1 MTGMNTFIVLA
12 CVLLCW
18 TVPQAVAFPKQHLDK
33 LREET
38 REAFYHGW
46 DHYLR
51 YGFPEDEI
59 APISCMGRGSDRA
72 NPNNIGI
79 NDVLGDY
86 SLTLV
91 DSLDT
96 LAMMDDQA
104 GFESAVKK
112 VERFVQFDLP
122 SRVQVF
128 ETTIR
133 MLGGLLSGHIYATSD
148 SLGHKIKGYDGS
160 LLALAVDLA
169 NRLLPAFDTPTG
181 IPLARVNLRYGNKN
195 ENITETCTAGAASLV
210 LEFATLSRL
219 TGDDKYE
226 KAARKAF
233 FAVWDRRTTL
243 NIVGSAVD
251 AVTGLWLSAYSGIGA
266 SVDSFFEYALKSYIL
281 LDDESFLDVFA
292 KSYAAIK
299 ENILDGWIYRNIHI
313 VTGSPVTSW
322 IDALAA
328 FFPGLQVLAGD
339 INAAVRSH
347 LVYYHIWM
355 TYAGLPERWNY
366 AVNQGSIELGWYGLR
381 PEFVESNYFLY
392 RATKDPFYLH
402 VGAQIL
408 SDIQARC
415 RTRCGYAALH
425 DVRTNELEDRM
436 ESFFLS
442 ETIKYLYLLF
452 DVDNPLNKDGSN
464 FVFSTE
470 AHPLR
475 IDMDLLQPE
484 RQKGVKLRPGSTL
497 IPRQGEDEVE
507 DIEDKDL
514 TLEYLPFTS
523 DEPDFDSSLESDF
536 HDDDELG
543 SVRDQVASSTCQN
556 VNGYKSFYSFIT
568 SWGEFYHLNGIYNF
582 TRISDEVFPPLRNT
596 TKFPS
601 QTSLYSSNISPL
613 ENGTIPARRAIID
626 LPPTHPEAVSVPLRS
641 FPILELFFPAE
652 SRSRIWQRGKDLEAP
667 SFDGHR
673 VRFSKQRDGSEG
685 GLGGRMKILTVGGI
699 KVLGNVKV
707 RSLMSRGM
715 HEQDILEVLRDGRV
729 RLRGEDVVNLRVG

>member
-1 MTGMNTFIVLA
+1 MPAGNGFIVLA

-18 TVPQAVAFPKQHLDK
+18 TVTQAAAFPKQHLDK

-46 DHYLR
+46 NHYLR

-59 APISCMGRGSDRA
+59 APLSCMGRGSDRA

-96 LAMMDDQA
+96 LAIMDDQA

-160 LLALAVDLA
+160 LLTLAADLA
-169 NRLLPAFDTPTG
+169 NRLMPAFDTPTG

-233 FAVWDRRTTL
+233 FAIWDRRTTL
-243 NIVGSAVD
+243 NIVGSAID
-251 AVTGLWLSAYSGIGA
+251 AVSGLWLSAYSGIGA

-292 KSYAAIK
+292 KSYAAVK
-299 ENILDGWIYRNIHI
+299 ENILDGWIYRNVHI
-313 VTGSPVTSW
+313 ITGSPVTSW

-355 TYAGLPERWNY
+355 AYAGLPERWNY
-366 AVNQGSIELGWYGLR
+366 AINHGSLELGWYGLR

-408 SDIQARC
+408 SDIQARS
-415 RTRCGYAALH
+415 RTSCGYAALH

-442 ETIKYLYLLF
+442 ETMKYLYLLF
-452 DVDNPLNKDGSN
+452 DVDNPLNKDESN

-475 IDMDLLQPE
+475 IDVDLIPTE
-484 RQKGVKLRPGSTL
+484 RRKDMKLRTGSTM
-497 IPRQGEDEVE
+497 IPRQGEDEDE
-507 DIEDKDL
+507 DVGKKDIA
-514 TLEYLPFTS
+514 LEYSPFTS
-523 DEPDFDSSLESDF
+523 DELYFDSSLDNNLY
-536 HDDDELG
+536 DDDDLESIPDL
-543 SVRDQVASSTCQN
+543 VSTAACQN
-556 VNGYKSFYSFIT
+556 VNGYRSFYSFVT
-568 SWGEFYHLNGIYNF
+568 SWSEFYHLDGLYNF
-582 TRISDEVFPPLRNT
+582 TPISDEVFPPLQE
-596 TKFPS
+596 TKRFPS
-601 QTSLYSSNISPL
+601 QTSLFSSNVRPL
-613 ENGTIPARRAIID
+613 ENGTIPARRPIVD
-626 LPPTHPEAVSVPLRS
+626 LPPTHPEAVSIPLRS
-641 FPILELFFPAE
+641 FPVLELFFPAE
-652 SRSRIWQRGKDLEAP
+652 SRSRIWQHGNDLEAP

-673 VRFSKQRDGSEG
+673 VRFSKLDVSEG
-685 GLGGRMKILTVGGI
+685 GSAGRMKILTVGGI

-707 RSLMSRGM
+707 RNLMSRGM

-729 RLRGEDVVNLRVG
+729 RLHGEDVVNLMVG

>member
-1 MTGMNTFIVLA
+1 MPPKNALLVLGY
-12 CVLLCW
+12 VILSW
-18 TVPQAVAFPKQHLDK
+18 TVSQVVAFPKQHLDE

-46 DHYLR
+46 NHYLR

-59 APISCMGRGSDRA
+59 APVTCIGRGRDRA

-112 VERFVQFDLP
+112 VERFVHFDLP

-148 SLGHKIKGYDGS
+148 SLGHKIEGYDGS
-160 LLALAVDLA
+160 LLSLAVDLA

-233 FAVWDRRTTL
+233 FAVWDRRTSL
-243 NIVGSAVD
+243 NVVGSALD

-281 LDDESFLDVFA
+281 LDDESFLDVFSTA
-292 KSYAAIK
+292 YAAIK

-313 VTGSPVTSW
+313 LTGSAVTSW
-322 IDALAA
+322 IDSLAA

-347 LVYYHIWM
+347 LVYYRIWM

-366 AVNQGSIELGWYGLR
+366 AANQGSVELGWYGLR

-425 DVRTNELEDRM
+425 DVRTDVLEDRM

-452 DVDNPLNKDGSN
+452 DVDNPLNKEDSN

-475 IDMDLLQPE
+475 IDSDLVPPE
-484 RQKGVKLRPGSTL
+484 RRKFMKLRPGSTM
-497 IPRQGEDEVE
+497 IPRHGNDDDV
-507 DIEDKDL
+507 EDKDL
-514 TLEYLPFTS
+514 ALEYSPFTNDELDS
-523 DEPDFDSSLESDF
+523 DASSETDSRDGDDFDSSLD
-536 HDDDELG
+536 LL
-543 SVRDQVASSTCQN
+543 ATSTCQN

-568 SWGEFYHLNGIYNF
+568 SWGEFYHLNGLYNF
-582 TRISDEVFPPLRNT
+582 TPIPDEVFPLQKKTNL
-596 TKFPS
+596 PS
-601 QTSLYSSNISPL
+601 QSSVFSSNMRPL
-613 ENGTIPARRAIID
+613 ENGTMSARRAIID
-626 LPPTHPEAVSVPLRS
+626 LPPTHPEALSLPLRS
-641 FPILELFFPAE
+641 FPIWELFFPAE
-652 SRSRIWQRGKDLEAP
+652 SRSRIWKKGNDLEAP

-673 VRFSKQRDGSEG
+673 VRFSKLDGSEG
-685 GLGGRMKILTVGGI
+685 GLGGRMKVLTFGGI
-699 KVLGNVKV
+699 KVSGNVKV
-707 RSLMSRGM
+707 RSLMSQGM
-715 HEQDILEVLRDGRV
+715 HDQDILEVLRDGRV
-729 RLRGEDVVNLRVG
+729 RLHGEDVVNLLVG

>member
-1 MTGMNTFIVLA
+1 MPPKNTILVLG
-12 CVLLCW
+12 CVILSW
-18 TVPQAVAFPKQHLDK
+18 TVSQVVAFPKQHLDK

-46 DHYLR
+46 NHYLR
-51 YGFPEDEI
+51 YGFPDDEI
-59 APISCMGRGSDRA
+59 GPISCISLGRDRA

-160 LLALAVDLA
+160 LLLLAVDLA
-169 NRLLPAFDTPTG
+169 DRLLPAFDTPTG
-181 IPLARVNLRYGNKN
+181 IPLARVNLRYGSKN

-226 KAARKAF
+226 NAARKAF
-233 FAVWDRRTTL
+233 FAVWDRRTSL
-243 NIVGSAVD
+243 NVVGSAID

-281 LDDESFLDVFA
+281 LDDESFLDVFS

-313 VTGSPVTSW
+313 VTGAAVTSW
-322 IDALAA
+322 IDSLAA

-339 INAAVRSH
+339 INAAVRGH

-366 AVNQGSIELGWYGLR
+366 AVNQGSVELGWYGLR

-408 SDIQARC
+408 SDIQLRC
-415 RTRCGYAALH
+415 RTRCGYASLH
-425 DVRTNELEDRM
+425 DVRTDELEDRM

-452 DVDNPLNKDGSN
+452 DVDNALNKEDSS

-470 AHPLR
+470 GHPLR
-475 IDMDLLQPE
+475 IDLDLVPIE
-484 RQKGVKLRPGSTL
+484 RRKLLKLTPGSTL
-497 IPRQGEDEVE
+497 IPRQGVGEDG
-507 DIEDKDL
+507 EDKDL
-514 TLEYLPFTS
+514 ALEYSPFTTDESDFDESSETDFQES
-523 DEPDFDSSLESDF
+523 DEFDSSLD
-536 HDDDELG
+536 L
-543 SVRDQVASSTCQN
+543 VATSTCQN

-568 SWGEFYHLNGIYNF
+568 SWGEFYHLNGLYNF
-582 TRISDEVFPPLRNT
+582 TPIPDEVFPRD
-596 TKFPS
+596 KG
-601 QTSLYSSNISPL
+601 TSLPSHSSVFSSNMRPL
-613 ENGTIPARRAIID
+613 ENGTISARRAIID
-626 LPPTHPEAVSVPLRS
+626 LPPTHPDALSLPLRS
-641 FPILELFFPAE
+641 FPIWELFFPAE
-652 SRSRIWQRGKDLEAP
+652 SRSRIWKRGNDLEAP

-673 VRFSKQRDGSEG
+673 VRFSKLDGTES
-685 GLGGRMKILTVGGI
+685 GLGGRLKVLTFGGI
-699 KVLGNVKV
+699 KVSGNVKV
-707 RSLMSRGM
+707 RSLMSRGL
-715 HEQDILEVLRDGRV
+715 HDQDILEVLRDGRV
-729 RLRGEDVVNLRVG
+729 RLHGEDVVNLLVG